1 MSKYEAMQAR
11 ARKAGLW
18 PISKEQAY
26 YAGLEE
32 GSAGHIRTDNS
43 AVIER
48 LERENRELRG
58 HIERQNTVIFDILTA
73 VDDGD
78 AWAVPFEKAREV
90 YNESP
95 AQSLRSIQAEAV
107 DAALRKYAQQWVEPQ
122 VKGPFSREIVHAD
135 IIEHADRLADMRNGE
150 GSE

>member
-1 MSKYEAMQAR
+1 MTKYESMQAR

-32 GSAGHIRTDNS
+32 G
-43 AVIER
+43 
-48 LERENRELRG
+48 
-58 HIERQNTVIFDILTA
+58 
-73 VDDGD
+73 
-78 AWAVPFEKAREV
+78 ARVADRAISE
-90 YNESP
+90 
-95 AQSLRSIQAEAV
+95 IQAEAV
-107 DAALRKYAQQWVEPQ
+107 ESALRNYAQQWVEPQ

-135 IIEHADRLADMRNGE
+135 IIEHADRLAEQKNGE